1 MLLNVEP
8 DDVDDDG
15 NLLEEKKPESEGSNY
30 RPPAK
35 RRKEMHKKVSHA
47 MLFFFS
53 LFSSF
58 SNTSLKKVL
67 KCYKINFYY
76 NV

>member
-47 MLFFFS
+47 MFFFP
-53 LFSSF
+53 SF
-58 SNTSLKKVL
+58 LHFQIQVLKK
-67 KCYKINFYY
+67 F
-76 NV
+76 